1 MMNKCTC
8 SMDRSKSGQAMIE
21 YIFTAVILMAVVAV
35 LSVFLYSYKEHTSR
49 VMDLAASE
57 YP

>member
-1 MMNKCTC
+1 M
-8 SMDRSKSGQAMIE
+8 
-21 YIFTAVILMAVVAV
+21 TAVVLMSVVAV
-35 LSVFLYSYKEHTSR
+35 FAVFLYSYKQHTNR

>member
-1 MMNKCTC
+1 MA
-8 SMDRSKSGQAMIE
+8 GQAMIE
-21 YIFTAVILMAVVAV
+21 YIFTAAILMAMIGV